1 MNLIDTHCHIT
12 SSRFEADIDEVIA
25 RMHETGLVNAIV
37 VSDPAETGVP
47 EKVETLV
54 NAHDFLYWTCGVHPE
69 NADKWDSD
77 TEAALR
83 AALAHTKCVAV
94 GEIGLDYY
102 WKENPPRDVQKA
114 TMIAQL
120 KIAHE
125 LNVPAVL
132 HVREAHGD
140 TTEVLLQAKKEGY
153 LPQVILHC
161 YSGSWESAK
170 TYLSLGAYLSF
181 TGTVTFSNAAKVQ
194 EVASL
199 MPADR
204 ILVETDC
211 PFLAPVPFR
220 GKRNE
225 PAYVAHTLTKI
236 AELRF
241 ADPED
246 MANITTENARRVFH
260 LPE

>member
-1 MNLIDTHCHIT
+1 M
-12 SSRFEADIDEVIA
+12 
-25 RMHETGLVNAIV
+25 
-37 VSDPAETGVP
+37 
-47 EKVETLV
+47 
-54 NAHDFLYWTCGVHPE
+54 HPE

-170 TYLSLGAYLSF
+170 TYLSLGAYSTEEDVEAVLS
-181 TGTVTFSNAAKVQ
+181 AAK
-194 EVASL
+194 
-199 MPADR
+199 
-204 ILVETDC
+204 DC
-211 PFLAPVPFR
+211 PIR
-220 GKRNE
+220 
-225 PAYVAHTLTKI
+225 
-236 AELRF
+236 
-241 ADPED
+241 
-246 MANITTENARRVFH
+246 
-260 LPE
+260 